1 MDIKTLARFG
11 GQAVA
16 GGAALKSLRK
26 AQAEGDKLKLFDA
39 VLHVLAIAT
48 AIALIVREVRQERS
62 LKAALDVE
70 D

>member
-1 MDIKTLARFG
+1 VNIRTLARFG

-16 GGAALKSLRK
+16 VSAAFKSLRQ
-26 AQAEGDKLKLFDA
+26 ARAEGDKLKLLDA
-39 VLHVLAIAT
+39 VIHALAIAT